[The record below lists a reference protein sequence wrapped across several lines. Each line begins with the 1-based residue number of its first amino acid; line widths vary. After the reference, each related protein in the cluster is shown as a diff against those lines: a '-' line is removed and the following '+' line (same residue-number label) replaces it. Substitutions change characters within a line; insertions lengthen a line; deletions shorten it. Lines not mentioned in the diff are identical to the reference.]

1 VSLGHSRADM
11 STYGGDVTSEPLPVT
26 VVLLETEE
34 RLEVILEGKVQGLGR
49 EVSDDVGGVTSP

>member
-1 VSLGHSRADM
+1 MRE
-11 STYGGDVTSEPLPVT
+11 STYGSDVTTEPLPVT

-34 RLEVILEGKVQGLGR
+34 GLEVILEGKVQSLGR

>member
-1 VSLGHSRADM
+1 LFNDHANQE
-11 STYGGDVTSEPLPVT
+11 TYGSDVSGEPLPVT

-34 RLEVILEGKVQGLGR
+34 RLEVVLEGEVQGLGG

>member
-1 VSLGHSRADM
+1 VI
-11 STYGGDVTSEPLPVT
+11 TYGGDVTSEPLPVT

>member
-1 VSLGHSRADM
+1 MNCKVPTTEF
-11 STYGGDVTSEPLPVT
+11 TYGSDVTTEPLPVT

-34 RLEVILEGKVQGLGR
+34 RLEVILEGKVQSLGR